1 MSSDSALERKLARER
16 AAREQAEQLLEKK
29 SLELY
34 EANQQLELVL
44 SQLKRQTHKD
54 LHKLEFEQQIN
65 EALIHFGRA
74 FLSRTLDDG
83 LISSLLERLESSSA
97 LSQANLYLEE
107 GLVTTVVSNKFGDV
121 EKVDLQ
127 RVKPY
132 AIWDESL
139 LKLPVE
145 VDHKV
150 VGELSVLVV
159 GEEISRDFVVSQML
173 LVGELL
179 CSAISRQIIVTSNQ
193 EARARAEESER
204 STKEFVA
211 MINHELRTPLNGL
224 LGSAELLGST
234 TLDEEQR
241 TLLVNLAHSGDL
253 LRHII
258 NDILDFSKMSAG
270 MMELIPSQFQW
281 SDLRSMLMGIF
292 EPKAREKGIEF
303 EIEEVGELPLAFV
316 GDFERIGQILVNL
329 VGNAVKFTNEGLV
342 LVIASWEN
350 EELNISV
357 SDTGVGISDSAQKE
371 LFTPFVQADRTATRN
386 FEGTGLG
393 LAICKN
399 LLELMSGSI
408 DLTSQQGKGSRFN
421 VVIPLK
427 VITVLQTQDT
437 AAETTERNKPLEQ
450 LSILVVDDI
459 RMNQVIINQMLKKL
473 SITPDIANNGVEAI
487 KAANAA
493 SYDLIFM
500 DCRMPE
506 MDGFEATQYLRE
518 QEFRL
523 PIIALTAG
531 TTLEEREKCI
541 QSGMD
546 DILTKPYTAK
556 DLKLMLEK
564 WA

>member
-107 GLVTTVVSNKFGDV
+107 GLVTTVVSNKFGGV

-281 SDLRSMLMGIF
+281 ADLRNMLMGIF

-427 VITVLQTQDT
+427 VITVLQTQDST
-437 AAETTERNKPLEQ
+437 AETTERNKPLEQ